1 MRGKKLNL
9 IRFGELPEMLPQRV
23 HGALRC
29 EELYVP
35 AERAQPAEKR
45 RAHRHR
51 HGHGEI
57 SLARGDEHGVRAE
70 PVDHGTGE
78 RIAAFEPDVLRRAR
92 KHAEMGACIRAHIE
106 RGEGLAPF
114 APVSGGAQI
123 GDLVHAE
130 VADLGK
136 GTVVADEVVVLVVP
150 EQGIGAHVV
159 PCAAA
164 AQNAPAVPVVSR
176 VVEPDAL
183 VAVDGGVQLVHQII
197 YGFVHRL
204 DAVFDDDLP
213 PQLLGLMHAG
223 QPFKLCDQLQRLLAR
238 NEPRGL
244 HAVGQQPARPLY
256 YVQNRGKRA
265 AQRQASL
272 LEQDLKT
279 EIF

>member
-1 MRGKKLNL
+1 
-9 IRFGELPEMLPQRV
+9 
-23 HGALRC
+23 
-29 EELYVP
+29 
-35 AERAQPAEKR
+35 
-45 RAHRHR
+45 
-51 HGHGEI
+51 
-57 SLARGDEHGVRAE
+57 
-70 PVDHGTGE
+70 
-78 RIAAFEPDVLRRAR
+78 
-92 KHAEMGACIRAHIE
+92 MGACIRAHIE
-106 RGEGLAPF
+106 RGKGLAPF

-136 GTVVADEVVVLVVP
+136 GAVVADEVVVLVVP

-159 PCAAA
+159 PRAAA

-223 QPFKLCDQLQRLLAR
+223 QPFKLCDQLQRLFAR

-244 HAVGQQPARPLY
+244 HAVGQQPQLRQLEHPLAD
-256 YVQNRGKRA
+256 VPAGDVPVADTDQIQSEGLQGLQIAVNALALGADALRGEILQELRCGDRVCFVGIALEILPEKQQLELLIGRA
-265 AQRQASL
+265 CHGGL
-272 LEQDLKT
+272 LPKVLLWKMFLT
-279 EIF
+279 GTGSF